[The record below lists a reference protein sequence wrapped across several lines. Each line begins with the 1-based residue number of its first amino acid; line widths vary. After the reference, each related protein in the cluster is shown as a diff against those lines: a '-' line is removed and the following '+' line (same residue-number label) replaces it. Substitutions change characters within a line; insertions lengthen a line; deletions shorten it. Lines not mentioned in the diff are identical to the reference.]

1 MYWKIVRVNGDG
13 SLRLIYN
20 GTSINPDNSDLAHS
34 YAVGYTP
41 YNLEYNDPKYTGY
54 TYDNGTDSFIKKEV
68 DTWYKNTLGSSSY
81 DSKVLGGRFCSDS
94 SGYKKDTDYGFPS
107 MNYNVFASYDRLG
120 QSATGYTKENSPT
133 LKCPVTSESYG
144 GSYRLKAGLIT
155 ADELVLG
162 GENPG
167 VTTDSYLNTRLI

>member
-1 MYWKIVRVNGDG
+1 MFLQVMIDW
-13 SLRLIYN
+13 
-20 GTSINPDNSDLAHS
+20 
-34 YAVGYTP
+34 
-41 YNLEYNDPKYTGY
+41 
-54 TYDNGTDSFIKKEV
+54 
-68 DTWYKNTLGSSSY
+68 
-81 DSKVLGGRFCSDS
+81 
-94 SGYKKDTDYGFPS
+94 
-107 MNYNVFASYDRLG
+107 G

-167 VTTDSYLNTRLI
+167 VTTDSYLNPGDSKMYYWSMTPADFDIGRAYVWYEFVGLDGNFVGNDRAVRPVINVTTDNGFTSGDGTASDPYILS